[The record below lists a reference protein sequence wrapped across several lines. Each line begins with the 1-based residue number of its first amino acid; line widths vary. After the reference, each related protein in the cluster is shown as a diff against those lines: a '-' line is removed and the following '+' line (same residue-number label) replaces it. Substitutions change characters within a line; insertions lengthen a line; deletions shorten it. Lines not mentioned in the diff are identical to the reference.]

1 MIRSVVPEDKE
12 PYIAMTEAFYRS
24 DAVLHSI
31 PQAHIQ
37 RTFETILNGSPYAQ
51 GYIAEHEGK
60 TAGYVLLAMT
70 YSNEAGGLVLW
81 IEEIYIVPEF
91 RGLGL
96 GGELFAFIESMA
108 KSSYARIRLE
118 SEPDNLRALALYQRM
133 GYADLSYRQL
143 YKDL

>member
-1 MIRSVVPEDKE
+1 MLKAILPSMKE
-12 PYIAMTEAFYRS
+12 
-24 DAVLHSI
+24 
-31 PQAHIQ
+31 
-37 RTFETILNGSPYAQ
+37 
-51 GYIAEHEGK
+51 K

-81 IEEIYIVPEF
+81 IEEIYIVPEY